1 MLPTAADAVTAAAA
15 KNKNNDDDDE
25 NIQYSGRFARSVLQH
40 LFSRLQMLSKKT
52 INHFIQIFEQR
63 TVSCCSDVKLFNYV
77 INLSI
82 KFFLLFSSFCLPFFL
97 KARMQIITI

>member
-1 MLPTAADAVTAAAA
+1 MMLLMLPTAAAAVTAAAA

-63 TVSCCSDVKLFNYV
+63 TEFPVVVTSN
-77 INLSI
+77 
-82 KFFLLFSSFCLPFFL
+82 CL
-97 KARMQIITI
+97 ITL